1 MKCQLCNKD
10 IPENERH
17 GGRPKYCL
25 ECLEE
30 LKDEY
35 PFKIYYERRSL
46 GLARIRFS
54 EEGSTGDRGGDISG
68 LHNKEK

>member
-1 MKCQLCNKD
+1 MMKCQLCNKD

-25 ECLEE
+25 KCLEE

-46 GLARIRFS
+46 GGKRISKNRKR
-54 EEGSTGDRGGDISG
+54 DD
-68 LHNKEK
+68 KV